1 MDTYGLTIIANPSPV
16 AARSEEHLWRSISM
30 GGDFPQIRATSGSRV
45 TAKTAMGYPPL
56 WRAINLISS
65 SVAGLPFDVFRRQR
79 GGGKKVDLRHPA
91 QALLDRSASEYIN
104 AYTFRRT
111 MTALALLHGNAYASI
126 DRVEG
131 RPVSLSIWNPANTL
145 VRVMDGDIWYVTY
158 FNQEAVRVSSR
169 DMLHIRGLGPDGIV
183 GYPILELMAD
193 AMGVGMAAMEFGARF
208 FGQGSNMSGL
218 LMIPGHFTEEKIRNT
233 MQAWNSMQSGL
244 SQSHKV
250 ALIQDGVKFQQLQI
264 SPDQAQFL
272 QTREHEIRATVSNI
286 TGVPPHMLG
295 DSTRTS
301 HNSLESEAQS
311 YLDYT
316 LQPWLKTWENECED
330 KLLTEQQ
337 RVNDTHLIEFNRE
350 ALIQMSFESKINGLY
365 RQLESGII
373 NHNEARALLNMPTLG
388 EDGEA
393 RYRPANWM
401 EIGSPAEEMAE
412 GEAIDDTPDDSQG
425 DEDDSEDNGG
435 DAMTALRQLI
445 TAGVSKACEIEAA
458 KAVQL
463 AGRRTGDFLAS
474 MADFGKT
481 WEENTLPGLTSQA
494 IRKAIQEHAA
504 ASYAALEAVS
514 RHSTPDT
521 LRGHVEAAVATWTQ
535 RKADLLARVLRAVTN
550 APAKYDGIDFSPPQ
564 AVRNEAQRGLDWR
577 REYGRGGTEVG
588 IARARDLSN
597 GENISPEVI
606 IDMTAWFARH
616 EVDKQGEGYREGE
629 DGYPSNGRIA
639 WALWG
644 GDPGRAWAGKVRRQM
659 ESRDEKKKD

>member
-1 MDTYGLTIIANPSPV
+1 MDSFGITVIANPSPV
-16 AARSEEHLWRSISM
+16 SARSEEHLWRSISM

-79 GGGKKVDLRHPA
+79 DGGKKVDLRHPA
-91 QALLDRSASEYIN
+91 QALLDRAASPYIN

-111 MTALALLHGNAYASI
+111 MTSLALLHGNAYASI

-131 RPVSLSIWNPANTL
+131 RPVSLSIWNPANTM
-145 VRVMDGDIWYVTY
+145 VRVMDGQIWYITY
-158 FNQEAVRVSSR
+158 FNQEPVRVSSR

-301 HNSLESEAQS
+301 HNSLESEGQS

-316 LQPWLKTWENECED
+316 LQPWLKTWEHECED

-337 RVNDTHLIEFNRE
+337 RATDSHLIEFNRE

-401 EIGSPAEEMAE
+401 EIGSPAEEMTE
-412 GEAIDDTPDDSQG
+412 GETMDDTPDDSP
-425 DEDDSEDNGG
+425 DEEDDSED
-435 DAMTALRQLI
+435 DSDTMTALRQLI
-445 TAGVSKACEIEAA
+445 SAGVAKACEIEAA
-458 KAVQL
+458 KAVQI
-463 AGRRTGDFLAS
+463 AGRRTGDFLAG
-474 MADFGKT
+474 MADFYAT
-481 WEENTLPGLTSQA
+481 WSENTLPGLVAASVRT
-494 IRKAIQEHAA
+494 AIQQHAS
-504 ASYAALEAVS
+504 ASYAALEAAS
-514 RHSTPDT
+514 RHATPDT
-521 LRGHVEAAVATWTQ
+521 LKGHVEAVVALW
-535 RKADLLARVLRAVTN
+535 ADRRAELTSRILNGIKN
-550 APAKYDGIDFSPPQ
+550 APAKYDGIDFSPPEG
-564 AVRNEAQRGLDWR
+564 VRKEAQQGLDWR
-577 REYGRGGTEVG
+577 REHGRGGTEVG

-597 GENISPEVI
+597 GVEVSPDTIGRMVSY
-606 IDMTAWFARH
+606 FARH
-616 EVDKQGEGYREGE
+616 EVDKKGEGWSPGE

-644 GDPGRAWAGKVRRQM
+644 GDPGRAWANKVFKQM
-659 ESRDEKKKD
+659 KSRDK

>member
-1 MDTYGLTIIANPSPV
+1 MDSFGVTVIANPSPV
-16 AARSEEHLWRSISM
+16 SARSEEHLWRSISM

-79 GGGKKVDLRHPA
+79 DGGKKVDLRHPA
-91 QALLDRSASEYIN
+91 QALLDRAASPYIN

-111 MTALALLHGNAYASI
+111 MTSLALLHGNAYASI

-131 RPVSLSIWNPANTL
+131 RPVSLSIWNPANTM
-145 VRVMDGDIWYVTY
+145 VRVMDGEIWYITY
-158 FNQEAVRVSSR
+158 FNQEPVRVSSR

-301 HNSLESEAQS
+301 HNSLESEGQS

-316 LQPWLKTWENECED
+316 LQPWLKTWEHECED

-401 EIGSPAEEMAE
+401 EIGSPAEERVE
-412 GEAIDDTPDDSQG
+412 GEELDDTPDDSP
-425 DEDDSEDNGG
+425 DEKDNSGDDSDT
-435 DAMTALRQLI
+435 MTALRQLI
-445 TAGVSKACEIEAA
+445 SAGVAKACEIEAA
-458 KAVQL
+458 KAVQI
-463 AGRRTGDFLAS
+463 AGRRTGDFLAG
-474 MADFGKT
+474 MADFYAT
-481 WEENTLPGLTSQA
+481 WSENTLPGLVAASVRT
-494 IRKAIQEHAA
+494 AIQQHAN
-504 ASYAALEAVS
+504 ASYAALEAAS
-514 RHSTPDT
+514 RHATPDT
-521 LRGHVEAAVATWTQ
+521 LKGHVEAVVALWTD
-535 RKADLLARVLRAVTN
+535 RRAELTSRILSSIKN
-550 APAKYDGIDFSPPQ
+550 APAKYDGIDFSPPEG
-564 AVRNEAQRGLDWR
+564 VRKEAQQGLDWR
-577 REYGRGGTEVG
+577 REHGRGGTEVG

-597 GENISPEVI
+597 GVEVSPDTIGRMVSY
-606 IDMTAWFARH
+606 FARH
-616 EVDKQGEGYREGE
+616 EVDKKGEGWSPGE

-644 GDPGRAWAGKVRRQM
+644 GDPGRAWANKVSKQM
-659 ESRDEKKKD
+659 KSRDK

>member
-1 MDTYGLTIIANPSPV
+1 MDSFGITVIANPSPV
-16 AARSEEHLWRSISM
+16 SARSEEHLWRSISM

-79 GGGKKVDLRHPA
+79 DGGKRVDLRHPA
-91 QALLDRSASEYIN
+91 QALLDRAASPYIN

-111 MTALALLHGNAYASI
+111 MTSLALLHGNAYASI

-131 RPVSLSIWNPANTL
+131 RPVSLSIWNPANTM
-145 VRVMDGDIWYVTY
+145 VRVMDGEIWYITY
-158 FNQEAVRVSSR
+158 FNQEPVRVSSR

-301 HNSLESEAQS
+301 HNSLESEGQS

-316 LQPWLKTWENECED
+316 LQPWLKTWEHECED

-337 RVNDTHLIEFNRE
+337 RTTDSHLIEFNRE

-412 GEAIDDTPDDSQG
+412 GETVDDTPDDSP
-425 DEDDSEDNGG
+425 DEEDNTEDDSDT
-435 DAMTALRQLI
+435 MTALRQLI
-445 TAGVSKACEIEAA
+445 SAGVAKACEIEAA
-458 KAVQL
+458 KAVQI
-463 AGRRTGDFLAS
+463 AGRRTGDFLAG
-474 MADFGKT
+474 MADFYAT
-481 WEENTLPGLTSQA
+481 WSENTLPGLVAAS
-494 IRKAIQEHAA
+494 IRAAIQQHAS
-504 ASYAALEAVS
+504 ASYAALEAAS
-514 RHSTPDT
+514 RHATPDT
-521 LRGHVEAAVATWTQ
+521 LRGHVEAVVALWTD
-535 RKADLLARVLRAVTN
+535 RRAELTSRIMGEIKS
-550 APAKYDGIDFSPPQ
+550 APAKYDGIDFSPPEG
-564 AVRNEAQRGLDWR
+564 VRKEAQQGLDWR
-577 REYGRGGTEVG
+577 REHGRGGTEVG

-597 GENISPEVI
+597 GVEVSPDTIGRMVSY
-606 IDMTAWFARH
+606 FARH
-616 EVDKQGEGYREGE
+616 EVDKKGEGWSPGE

-644 GDPGRAWAGKVRRQM
+644 GDPGRAWANKVSRQM
-659 ESRDEKKKD
+659 KSRDK

>member
-1 MDTYGLTIIANPSPV
+1 MDSFGITVIANPSPV
-16 AARSEEHLWRSISM
+16 SARSEEHLWRSISM

-56 WRAINLISS
+56 WRAVNLISS

-79 GGGKKVDLRHPA
+79 DGGKRVDLRHPA
-91 QALLDRSASEYIN
+91 QALLDRAASPYIN

-111 MTALALLHGNAYASI
+111 MTSLALLHGNAYASI

-131 RPVSLSIWNPANTL
+131 RPVSLSIWNPANTM
-145 VRVMDGDIWYVTY
+145 VRVMDGEIWYITY

-169 DMLHIRGLGPDGIV
+169 DMVHIRGLGPDGIV

-193 AMGVGMAAMEFGARF
+193 ALGVGMAAMEFGARF

-301 HNSLESEAQS
+301 HNSLESEGQS

-316 LQPWLKTWENECED
+316 LQPWLKTWEHECED

-337 RVNDTHLIEFNRE
+337 RATDSHLIEFNRE

-412 GEAIDDTPDDSQG
+412 GEEEDDTPDDSP
-425 DEDDSEDNGG
+425 DEEDDSED
-435 DAMTALRQLI
+435 DSDTMTALRQLI
-445 TAGVSKACEIEAA
+445 SAGVAKACEIEAA
-458 KAVQL
+458 KAVQI
-463 AGRRTGDFLAS
+463 AGRRTGDFLAG
-474 MADFGKT
+474 MADFYTT
-481 WEENTLPGLTSQA
+481 WAENTLPGLVAASV
-494 IRKAIQEHAA
+494 RDAIQQHAS
-504 ASYAALEAVS
+504 ASYAALEAVA
-514 RHSTPDT
+514 RHATPDT
-521 LRGHVEAAVATWTQ
+521 LKGQVEAAVATWAA
-535 RKADLLARVLRAVTN
+535 RKD
-550 APAKYDGIDFSPPQ
+550 
-564 AVRNEAQRGLDWR
+564 
-577 REYGRGGTEVG
+577 
-588 IARARDLSN
+588 DLSQT
-597 GENISPEVI
+597 IL
-606 IDMTAWFARH
+606 
-616 EVDKQGEGYREGE
+616 K
-629 DGYPSNGRIA
+629 
-639 WALWG
+639 
-644 GDPGRAWAGKVRRQM
+644 KV
-659 ESRDEKKKD
+659 SK

>member
-1 MDTYGLTIIANPSPV
+1 MDSFGVTVIANPSPV
-16 AARSEEHLWRSISM
+16 SARSDEHLWRSISM

-79 GGGKKVDLRHPA
+79 DGGKRVDLRHPA
-91 QALLDRSASEYIN
+91 QALLDRAASPYIN

-111 MTALALLHGNAYASI
+111 MTSLALLHGNAYASI

-131 RPVSLSIWNPANTL
+131 RPVSLSIWNPANTM
-145 VRVMDGDIWYVTY
+145 VRVMDGEIWYITY

-301 HNSLESEAQS
+301 HNSLESEGQS

-337 RVNDTHLIEFNRE
+337 RATDSHLIEFNRE

-412 GEAIDDTPDDSQG
+412 GEEEADTPDDSP
-425 DEDDSEDNGG
+425 DEEDDSED
-435 DAMTALRQLI
+435 DESDTMTALRQLI
-445 TAGVSKACEIEAA
+445 SAGVAKACEIEAA
-458 KAVQL
+458 KAVQI
-463 AGRRTGDFLAS
+463 AGRRTGDFLAG
-474 MADFGKT
+474 MADFYTT
-481 WEENTLPGLTSQA
+481 WSENTLPGLVAASV
-494 IRKAIQEHAA
+494 RNAIQQYAS
-504 ASYAALEAVS
+504 ASYAALEVVV
-514 RHSTPDT
+514 RHATPDT
-521 LRGHVEAAVATWTQ
+521 LRGQVEATVAAWAT
-535 RKADLLARVLRAVTN
+535 RKDDLLQTIL
-550 APAKYDGIDFSPPQ
+550 K
-564 AVRNEAQRGLDWR
+564 
-577 REYGRGGTEVG
+577 
-588 IARARDLSN
+588 
-597 GENISPEVI
+597 
-606 IDMTAWFARH
+606 
-616 EVDKQGEGYREGE
+616 
-629 DGYPSNGRIA
+629 
-639 WALWG
+639 
-644 GDPGRAWAGKVRRQM
+644 KV
-659 ESRDEKKKD
+659 SK

>member
-1 MDTYGLTIIANPSPV
+1 MDSFGITVIANPSPV
-16 AARSEEHLWRSISM
+16 SARSDEHLWRSISM

-56 WRAINLISS
+56 WRAISLISS

-79 GGGKKVDLRHPA
+79 DGGKRADLRHPA
-91 QALLDRSASEYIN
+91 QALLDRAASPYIN

-111 MTALALLHGNAYASI
+111 MTSLALLHGNAYASI

-131 RPVSLSIWNPANTL
+131 RPVSLSIWNPANTM
-145 VRVMDGDIWYVTY
+145 VRVMDGEIWYITY
-158 FNQEAVRVSSR
+158 FKQEAVKVSSR

-301 HNSLESEAQS
+301 HNSLESEGQS

-337 RVNDTHLIEFNRE
+337 RATDSHLIEFNRE

-401 EIGSPAEEMAE
+401 EIGGPAEEMAG
-412 GEAIDDTPDDSQG
+412 GEEEDDTPDDSP
-425 DEDDSEDNGG
+425 DEEDDSEG
-435 DAMTALRQLI
+435 DSDTMTALRQLI
-445 TAGVSKACEIEAA
+445 SAGVAKACEIEAA
-458 KAVQL
+458 KAVQI
-463 AGRRTGDFLAS
+463 AGRRTGDFLAG
-474 MADFGKT
+474 MADFYAT
-481 WEENTLPGLTSQA
+481 WAENTLPGLVVASVRT
-494 IRKAIQEHAA
+494 AIQQHAS
-504 ASYAALEAVS
+504 ASYAALEAVV
-514 RHSTPDT
+514 RHATPDT
-521 LRGHVEAAVATWTQ
+521 LKGQVEATVAAWAT
-535 RKADLLARVLRAVTN
+535 RKDDLLQTIL
-550 APAKYDGIDFSPPQ
+550 K
-564 AVRNEAQRGLDWR
+564 
-577 REYGRGGTEVG
+577 
-588 IARARDLSN
+588 
-597 GENISPEVI
+597 
-606 IDMTAWFARH
+606 
-616 EVDKQGEGYREGE
+616 
-629 DGYPSNGRIA
+629 
-639 WALWG
+639 
-644 GDPGRAWAGKVRRQM
+644 KV
-659 ESRDEKKKD
+659 SK

>member
-1 MDTYGLTIIANPSPV
+1 MDSFGITVIANPSPV
-16 AARSEEHLWRSISM
+16 SARSDEHLWRSISM

-79 GGGKKVDLRHPA
+79 DGGKRVDMRHPA
-91 QALLDRSASEYIN
+91 QALLDRAASPYIN

-111 MTALALLHGNAYASI
+111 MTSLALLHGNAYASI

-145 VRVMDGDIWYVTY
+145 VRVMDGEIWYVTY

-193 AMGVGMAAMEFGARF
+193 ALGVGMAAMEFGARF

-301 HNSLESEAQS
+301 HNSLESEGQS

-316 LQPWLKTWENECED
+316 LQPWLKTWEHECED

-337 RVNDTHLIEFNRE
+337 RATDSHLIEFNRE

-401 EIGSPAEEMAE
+401 EIGSPEEEMAE
-412 GEAIDDTPDDSQG
+412 GEEEDDTPDNSPDE
-425 DEDDSEDNGG
+425 EDDSEG
-435 DAMTALRQLI
+435 DSDTMTALRQLI
-445 TAGVSKACEIEAA
+445 SAGVAKACEIEAA
-458 KAVQL
+458 KAVQI
-463 AGRRTGDFLAS
+463 AGRRTGDFLAG
-474 MADFGKT
+474 MADFYTT
-481 WEENTLPGLTSQA
+481 WAENTLPGLAAVNVRT
-494 IRKAIQEHAA
+494 AIQSHAT
-504 ASYAALEAVS
+504 ASYAALEAVA
-514 RHSTPDT
+514 RHATPDT
-521 LRGHVEAAVATWTQ
+521 LKGQVEAAVATWAT
-535 RKADLLARVLRAVTN
+535 RRDDLLQTIL
-550 APAKYDGIDFSPPQ
+550 K
-564 AVRNEAQRGLDWR
+564 
-577 REYGRGGTEVG
+577 
-588 IARARDLSN
+588 
-597 GENISPEVI
+597 
-606 IDMTAWFARH
+606 
-616 EVDKQGEGYREGE
+616 
-629 DGYPSNGRIA
+629 
-639 WALWG
+639 
-644 GDPGRAWAGKVRRQM
+644 KV
-659 ESRDEKKKD
+659 SK

>member
-1 MDTYGLTIIANPSPV
+1 MSDVHGLTIIANPSPV
-16 AARSEEHLWRSISM
+16 AARSEDHLWRSISL
-30 GGDFPQIRATSGSRV
+30 GADIPQIRATSGSRI
-45 TAKTAMGYPPL
+45 TSKTAMGYPPL
-56 WRAINLISS
+56 WRAVNLISS

-79 GGGKKVDLRHPA
+79 DGGKRVDLRHPA
-91 QALLDRSASEYIN
+91 QALLDRAASVYMN

-111 MTALALLHGNAYASI
+111 MTALALLHGNAYSSI
-126 DRVEG
+126 DRSEG

-145 VRVMDGDIWYVTY
+145 VRVMDGEIWYVTY
-158 FNQEAVRVSSR
+158 FNQQAVRVSSR

-193 AMGVGMAAMEFGARF
+193 ALGVGMAAMEFGARF

-264 SPDQAQFL
+264 NPEAAQFL

-301 HNSLESEAQS
+301 HNSLESEGQS

-316 LQPWLKTWENECED
+316 LQPWLKVWENECED
-330 KLLTEQQ
+330 KLLTTQQ
-337 RVNDTHLIEFNRE
+337 RETDSHLIEFNRE
-350 ALIQMSFESKINGLY
+350 ALVQMSFETKVNGIY
-365 RQLESGII
+365 RQLEAGLI
-373 NHNEARALLNMPTLG
+373 NHNEGRALLNMPSLG

-401 EIGSPAEEMAE
+401 EIGAPAEESPE
-412 GEAIDDTPDDSQG
+412 DETQ
-425 DEDDSEDNGG
+425 EDDLPDESAEEEST
-435 DAMTALRQLI
+435 AATALRKIMLASL
-445 TAGVSKACEIEAA
+445 TKACDLEAA
-458 KAVQL
+458 KAVQI
-463 AGRRTGDFLAS
+463 AGRRAGDF
-474 MADFGKT
+474 MTGMEDFYKT
-481 WEENTLPGLTSQA
+481 WTENTLAGIDEPAARS
-494 IRKAIQEHAA
+494 AIQSHADE
-504 ASYAALEAVS
+504 SLSALDAVVTFA
-514 RHSTPDT
+514 TPET
-521 LRGHVEAAVATWTQ
+521 LKAHVEAAVAAWPQ
-535 RKADLLARVLRAVTN
+535 RRETLLATILSAIQN
-550 APAKYDGIDFSPPQ
+550 APAKYDGIDFKPPQ
-564 AVRNEAQRGLDWR
+564 SVRNEAQRGLDWR
-577 REYGRGGTEVG
+577 SEHGRGGTAVG

-597 GENISPEVI
+597 GVEISPDTIRRMVSY
-606 IDMTAWFARH
+606 FARH
-616 EVDKQGEGYREGE
+616 EVDKQGKGWSPGE

-644 GDPGRAWAGKVRRQM
+644 GDPGRAWANKTNNRM
-659 ESRDEKKKD
+659 KARDK

>member
-1 MDTYGLTIIANPSPV
+1 MDSFGITVIANPSPV
-16 AARSEEHLWRSISM
+16 SARSEEHLWRSISM

-79 GGGKKVDLRHPA
+79 DGGKRVDLRHPA
-91 QALLDRSASEYIN
+91 QALLDRAASPYIN

-111 MTALALLHGNAYASI
+111 MTSLALLHGNAYASI

-145 VRVMDGDIWYVTY
+145 VRVMDGEIWYVTY

-193 AMGVGMAAMEFGARF
+193 ALGVGMAAMEFGARF

-301 HNSLESEAQS
+301 HNSLESEGQT

-337 RVNDTHLIEFNRE
+337 RATDSHLIEFNRE

-401 EIGSPAEEMAE
+401 EIGSPEEEMAE
-412 GEAIDDTPDDSQG
+412 GEEEDDTPDDSP
-425 DEDDSEDNGG
+425 DEEDDSEG
-435 DAMTALRQLI
+435 DSDTMTALRQLI
-445 TAGVSKACEIEAA
+445 SAGVAKACEIEAV
-458 KAVQL
+458 KAVQI
-463 AGRRTGDFLAS
+463 AGRRTGDFLAG
-474 MADFGKT
+474 MADFYTT
-481 WEENTLPGLTSQA
+481 WSENTLPGLVAASVRT
-494 IRKAIQEHAA
+494 AIQQHAS
-504 ASYAALEAVS
+504 ASYAALEAVV
-514 RHSTPDT
+514 RHATPDT
-521 LRGHVEAAVATWTQ
+521 LRGQVEATVAAWTT
-535 RKADLLARVLRAVTN
+535 RRDDLLQTIL
-550 APAKYDGIDFSPPQ
+550 K
-564 AVRNEAQRGLDWR
+564 
-577 REYGRGGTEVG
+577 
-588 IARARDLSN
+588 
-597 GENISPEVI
+597 
-606 IDMTAWFARH
+606 
-616 EVDKQGEGYREGE
+616 
-629 DGYPSNGRIA
+629 
-639 WALWG
+639 
-644 GDPGRAWAGKVRRQM
+644 KV
-659 ESRDEKKKD
+659 SK